1 MTDSSQQLADSQ
13 EDFQGEAS
21 QAVDFQAEEVSWVD
35 SQEGAFRAEVSQEE
49 ASRVEVTTFR
59 VADSQEEVSHHL
71 EEAAVEVTNTVHH
84 QAHHLLTHRNK
95 VFPLLRSTLVPLEDA
110 DSASRIFG

>member
-1 MTDSSQQLADSQ
+1 MTDSIKQLADSQ

-21 QAVDFQAEEVSWVD
+21 RVVDFQEEVSRVVD
-35 SQEGAFRAEVSQEE
+35 SQEGASRAEVFL
-49 ASRVEVTTFR
+49 VGVTTFR
-59 VADSQEEVSHHL
+59 VADSQAEVSHHL